1 MNTLELLNP
10 QRCAERSFRRGIQL
24 GISAVALSTLLG
36 PAAYGQTVQTAAA
49 ATDVV
54 VEEVVVT
61 GSRIVRDGYEA
72 PTPTTVL
79 DASVFQH
86 QATSSIADALV
97 QIPAFAGNIRPA
109 NTGTSVSA
117 QGAGLSILNLRSM
130 GAART
135 LVLIDGQRTVSSRA
149 DGVVDVANIPQAL
162 VQRVDMI
169 TGGASAIYGSDAVTG
184 VVNFILDKNFTG
196 VKGEASAG
204 LTTYG
209 DDFSYKTV
217 LTAGVPF
224 ANDRGHFLI
233 SGELNN
239 KDGILHS
246 DRPWNRSAL
255 GIINN
260 TAANIAAGQPQRLVR
275 IHTDSWSTRGGTIAS
290 GPLKG
295 IAFGPGGTPYRF
307 NFGTITDSTYTTEGD
322 YAAGVTRLDAYSLDP
337 RERRKGLFTRVGYNI
352 TDTIEV
358 FAQASWNN
366 SFNTG
371 GAFSHFQLGNGATIR
386 SGNPFIPASVQAQMT
401 ALGVTQ
407 FQLGSMN
414 YDLPLIT
421 TESDRTTNRYV
432 VGANGDFD
440 AFDSSWNWNAY
451 YQKGITRVAY
461 DALGPTRNP
470 LRAQAADAVIDP
482 VTGAIVCRSTL
493 TNRNDGC
500 VPYNAM
506 GLGVNGSA
514 VINFLQSGGEHPH
527 TNHHITQDVVAGSV
541 SGDVFD
547 NWAGPVSLALTTEYR
562 VEEAVARP
570 SQATLTSD
578 WFSGNFLPFAGKYSV
593 VEGAAETIVPLAKDT
608 SFAETWD
615 LSAAVRGTKYSTSGY
630 VTTWKVGTTYEPI
643 PDIRIRATRS
653 RDIRAPNLQEL
664 FNVVIGGFTTLF
676 DPVTNGSASPLQT
689 TAGNPNL
696 KPERADT
703 TDIGVVL
710 RPTFLSGFTASVDYW
725 NISMKDSISTPSNN
739 QIVVF
744 CFQGLQSYCADI
756 TRTNGIITALTRRP
770 VNIAVQKTSGVDF
783 EASYNFNVSDIVDAW
798 DGQMGVRVQA
808 TKYIRNFI
816 DTTLAPATDDVGEMP
831 GGAPPN
837 WAGVARVDYRADS
850 WSTTVS
856 ARMMSSGV
864 LRNTYVECQAACP
877 TVTIPFQTVDNNY
890 APGYFYLDWSISKTF
905 ELAGA
910 DMETFLNI
918 NNVFNRDPGMIAR
931 GSDEIGY
938 ELPTT
943 NLGKYDSLGRV
954 FRAGIRF
961 KM

>member
-1 MNTLELLNP
+1 MKNGDALNP
-10 QRCAERSFRRGIQL
+10 QPFAERSFRRGIQL

-36 PAAYGQTVQTAAA
+36 QTAYGQTVQTAAA
-49 ATDVV
+49 APEVE
-54 VEEVVVT
+54 VEEVIVT

-79 DASVFQH
+79 DAAVFQQ

-196 VKGEASAG
+196 VKGEASTG

-209 DDFSYKTV
+209 DNFSYKTV

-224 ANDRGHFLI
+224 ANERGHFLI
-233 SGELNN
+233 NGEINN

-260 TAANIAAGQPQRLVR
+260 TAANIAAGEPRRLVR

-307 NFGTITDSTYTTEGD
+307 NFGPITDSTYTYEGD
-322 YAAGVTRLDAYSLDP
+322 YAQGVTRLDAYSLDP
-337 RERRKGLFTRVGYNI
+337 RERRKGVFTRASYHI
-352 TDTIEV
+352 TDTVEV

-386 SGNPFIPASVQAQMT
+386 TGNPFIPASVQAQMT

-440 AFDSSWNWNAY
+440 AFSSTWSWNAY

-461 DALGPTRNP
+461 DAIGPTRNP

-500 VPYNAM
+500 VPYNPM
-506 GLGVNGSA
+506 GLGVNGTA
-514 VINFLQSGGEHPH
+514 VINFLTSGGENPH
-527 TNHHITQDVVAGSV
+527 TNHRITQDVAAGSV
-541 SGDVFD
+541 SGDLFD
-547 NWAGPVSLALTTEYR
+547 NWAGPVSLALSTEYR
-562 VEEAVARP
+562 VEEAVAVP

-578 WFSGNFLPFAGKYSV
+578 WFSGNFLPFAGRYSV
-593 VEGAAETIVPLAKDT
+593 VEGAAETIVPLAKDEAW
-608 SFAETWD
+608 AETWD

-643 PDIRIRATRS
+643 EDIRIRATRS

-676 DPVTNGSASPLQT
+676 DPFTNSSAAALQT
-689 TAGNPNL
+689 TSGSPNL

-703 TDIGVVL
+703 TDVGVVL
-710 RPTFLSGFTASVDYW
+710 RPSFLPGLTASVDYW
-725 NISMKDSISTPSNN
+725 DISMKDSISTPSNN
-739 QIVVF
+739 QILVF
-744 CFQGLQSYCADI
+744 CFQGIQSYCADI
-756 TRTNGIITALTRRP
+756 TRTNGIVTAITRRP
-770 VNIAVQKTSGVDF
+770 VNIAVQKTRGIDF
-783 EASYNFNVSDIVDAW
+783 EASYNFNVSDVVEAW
-798 DGQMGVRVQA
+798 DGQVGLRVQA
-808 TKYIRNFI
+808 TKYIENFI

-831 GGAPPN
+831 GGAPPH
-837 WAGVARVDYRADS
+837 WAGVVRLDYRADT
-850 WSTTVS
+850 WSTNLA
-856 ARMMSSGV
+856 ARLMSSGV
-864 LRNTYVECQAACP
+864 LRNTYIECQTNCP
-877 TVTIPFQTVDNNY
+877 IVAVPFQTIDNNY
-890 APGYFYLDWSISKTF
+890 APGYFYMDWSISKSF

-910 DMETFLNI
+910 EMETFLNI
-918 NNVFNRDPGMIAR
+918 NNIFNRDPGMIAR

-961 KM
+961 KL

>member
-1 MNTLELLNP
+1 MKNGDALNP
-10 QRCAERSFRRGIQL
+10 QPLAARSFRRGLQL

-36 PAAYGQTVQTAAA
+36 QTAYGQTVQTAAA
-49 ATDVV
+49 APEVE
-54 VEEVVVT
+54 VEEVIVT

-79 DASVFQH
+79 DAAVFQQ

-196 VKGEASAG
+196 VKGEASTG

-209 DDFSYKTV
+209 DNFSYKTV
-217 LTAGVPF
+217 LTAGLPF
-224 ANDRGHFLI
+224 ANDRGYFLI

-260 TAANIAAGQPQRLVR
+260 TAANIAAGEPRRLVR

-307 NFGTITDSTYTTEGD
+307 NFGPITDSTYTYEGD
-322 YAAGVTRLDAYSLDP
+322 YAQGVTRLDAYSLDP
-337 RERRKGLFTRVGYNI
+337 RERRKGVFTRASYHI
-352 TDTIEV
+352 TDTVEV

-386 SGNPFIPASVQAQMT
+386 SGNPFIPASVQAQMM

-407 FQLGSMN
+407 FRLGSMN

-440 AFDSSWNWNAY
+440 AFSSTWSWNAY
-451 YQKGITRVAY
+451 YQMGITRVAY

-500 VPYNAM
+500 VPYNPM
-506 GLGVNGSA
+506 GLGVNGTA
-514 VINFLQSGGEHPH
+514 VINFLTSGGEHPH
-527 TNHHITQDVVAGSV
+527 TNHKITQDVVAGSV
-541 SGDVFD
+541 SGDLFD
-547 NWAGPVSLALTTEYR
+547 NWAGPVSLALSTEYR
-562 VEEAVARP
+562 VEEAVAVP

-578 WFSGNFLPFAGKYSV
+578 WFSGNFLPFAGRYTV
-593 VEGAAETIVPLAKDT
+593 IEGAAETIVPLAKDEAW
-608 SFAETWD
+608 AETWD

-643 PDIRIRATRS
+643 EDIRIRATRS

-689 TAGNPNL
+689 TRGNQNL
-696 KPERADT
+696 LPEQADT

-710 RPTFLSGFTASVDYW
+710 RPSFLPGFTASVDYW

-744 CFQGLQSYCADI
+744 CFQGLQSYCGDI
-756 TRTNGIITALTRRP
+756 TRTNGIITAITRRP
-770 VNIAVQKTSGVDF
+770 VNIAVQKTRGIDF
-783 EASYNFNVSDIVDAW
+783 EASYNFNVSDVIEAW
-798 DGQMGVRVQA
+798 DGQVGLRVQA
-808 TKYIRNFI
+808 TKYIKNFI

-837 WAGVARVDYRADS
+837 WAGVARLDYRAGS
-850 WSTTVS
+850 WSTNLS

-864 LRNTYVECQAACP
+864 LRNTYIECQTNCP

-890 APGYFYLDWSISKTF
+890 APGYFYMDWSISKNF

-910 DMETFLNI
+910 EMETFLNI
-918 NNVFNRDPGMIAR
+918 NNIFNRDPGMIAR

-961 KM
+961 KL